1 MRKKWLLLFLLFPA
15 LVHAQ
20 YQIKIKA
27 TNTADSIA
35 YFRGTVFD
43 DKNYIPKDTI
53 KLYKGNY
60 TVNAKKPIIGGIY
73 FLYFPKS
80 KQKVFFS
87 LENLDSIKIEIR
99 GANYLDSIKFSNKAN
114 QQFVE
119 YQLLEKRLSNYDTM
133 YAAELTK
140 GKKFNLAQKAAF
152 FQPKTSQLI
161 SYRTSLLK
169 NLKQVNALFLHLN
182 TLNILDSSVPSRK
195 NYNGRN
201 ELIKRIDFKN
211 PKLLFTPNI
220 KNVLNEY
227 YSYYPLQAD
236 SLNKGVDTV
245 MNKVDGK
252 SNMSMYIT
260 DYFIKLL
267 HNREIVNN
275 TEAYTY
281 YLEKYI
287 LNQKYKISDIKQ
299 LDQLKTELANLKSLQ
314 LQDTCVNMI
323 LKDTAGQ
330 VQNLQEFASQ
340 NKFTLIIFYDPT
352 CEHCKVE
359 LPKMDSTINLLENT
373 YNIKVGRYAV
383 CNEPSLPASIWKD
396 FIVKY
401 NLNKN
406 YINVNLGNNMDLRKS
421 YDAFTNPIFYLVN
434 NKGILL
440 GKKLSPQ
447 TVRNLILANYL
458 K

>member
-60 TVNAKKPIIGGIY
+60 TVAAKKPIIGGIY

-80 KQKVFFS
+80 KQKVFFA

-99 GANYLDSIKFSNKAN
+99 GTNYLDSTKFSNKAN
-114 QQFVE
+114 QQFIE
-119 YQLLEKRLSNYDTM
+119 YQLLENKLSNYDTM
-133 YAAELTK
+133 YAAELAK

-161 SYRTSLLK
+161 SYRTTLLK

-195 NYNGRN
+195 NYIGRN

-236 SLNKGVDTV
+236 SLNKGLDTV

-252 SNMSMYIT
+252 SNMSIYIT

-340 NKFTLIIFYDPT
+340 NKFTLIVFYDPT

>member
-60 TVNAKKPIIGGIY
+60 TVAAKKPIIGGIY

-80 KQKVFFS
+80 KQKVFFA

-99 GANYLDSIKFSNKAN
+99 GTNYLDSTKFSNKAN
-114 QQFVE
+114 QQFIE
-119 YQLLEKRLSNYDTM
+119 YQLLEKKLSNYDTM
-133 YAAELTK
+133 YAAELAK

-161 SYRTSLLK
+161 SYRTTLLK
-169 NLKQVNALFLHLN
+169 NLKQVDALFLHLN

-252 SNMSMYIT
+252 SNISMYIT

-383 CNEPSLPASIWKD
+383 CNEPSLPVSIWKD

-401 NLNKN
+401 NLSKN

>member
-60 TVNAKKPIIGGIY
+60 TVAAKKPIIGGIY

-87 LENLDSIKIEIR
+87 LENLDSIKVEIR
-99 GANYLDSIKFSNKAN
+99 GANYLDSIKFSNKVN

-119 YQLLEKRLSNYDTM
+119 YQLLEKKLSNYDTN
-133 YAAELTK
+133 YAAELAK

-152 FQPKTSQLI
+152 FQPKTSQLV
-161 SYRTSLLK
+161 SYRTTLLK
-169 NLKQVNALFLHLN
+169 NLKQVNALFVHLN

-195 NYNGRN
+195 NYIGRN

-236 SLNKGVDTV
+236 SLNKGLDTV

-383 CNEPSLPASIWKD
+383 CNEPSLPVSIWKD

-401 NLNKN
+401 NLSKN

>member
-60 TVNAKKPIIGGIY
+60 TVAAKKPIIGGIY

-80 KQKVFFS
+80 KQKVFFA
-87 LENLDSIKIEIR
+87 LENMDSIKIEIR
-99 GANYLDSIKFSNKAN
+99 GANYLDSIKFSNKVN

-161 SYRTSLLK
+161 SYRTTLLK
-169 NLKQVNALFLHLN
+169 NLKQVDALFLHLN

-236 SLNKGVDTV
+236 SLNKGLDTV

-383 CNEPSLPASIWKD
+383 CNEPSLPVSIWKD

-401 NLNKN
+401 NLSKN

>member
-1 MRKKWLLLFLLFPA
+1 MRKQWLLLFLLCPVFA
-15 LVHAQ
+15 NAQ

-27 TNTADSIA
+27 VNTIDSIA
-35 YFRGTVFD
+35 FFRGALFD

-60 TVNAKKPIIGGIY
+60 TVTAKKPIIGGIY
-73 FLYFPKS
+73 FFYFPKS
-80 KQKVFFS
+80 KQKVYFA
-87 LENLDSIKIEIR
+87 LENLDSIKVELR
-99 GANYLDSIKFSNKAN
+99 GADYIDSIKFSNKPN
-114 QQFVE
+114 QQFTE
-119 YQLLEKRLSNYDTM
+119 YQKLEKKLTNYDSM
-133 YAAELTK
+133 FAADLAK

-152 FQPKTSQLI
+152 FQPKTSQL
-161 SYRTSLLK
+161 SNSRTTVLSSLK
-169 NLKQVNALFLHLN
+169 PNTALYLHMN

-195 NYNGRN
+195 NYIGRN
-201 ELIKRIDFKN
+201 EFIKRFDFKN

-236 SLNKGVDTV
+236 SLNKGLDTV

-330 VQNLQEFASQ
+330 MQNLQEFASQ
-340 NKFTLIIFYDPT
+340 NKFTLIVFYDPT

-383 CNEPSLPASIWKD
+383 CNEPNLPASVWKD

-401 NLNKN
+401 NLSKN

>member
-60 TVNAKKPIIGGIY
+60 TVAAKKPIIGGIY

-80 KQKVFFS
+80 KQKVFFV

-99 GANYLDSIKFSNKAN
+99 GTNYLDSTKFSNKAN
-114 QQFVE
+114 QQFIE
-119 YQLLEKRLSNYDTM
+119 YQLLENKLSNYDTM
-133 YAAELTK
+133 YAAELAK

-161 SYRTSLLK
+161 SYRTTLLK
-169 NLKQVNALFLHLN
+169 NLNQVNALFVHLN

-195 NYNGRN
+195 NYIGRN

-236 SLNKGVDTV
+236 SLNKGLDTV

-406 YINVNLGNNMDLRKS
+406 YINVNLANNMDLRKS

>member
-60 TVNAKKPIIGGIY
+60 TVAAKKPIIGGIY

-80 KQKVFFS
+80 KQKVFFV

-99 GANYLDSIKFSNKAN
+99 GTNYLDSTKFSNKAN
-114 QQFVE
+114 QQFIE
-119 YQLLEKRLSNYDTM
+119 YQLLENKLSNYDTM
-133 YAAELTK
+133 YAAELAK

-161 SYRTSLLK
+161 SYRTTLLK
-169 NLKQVNALFLHLN
+169 NIKQVNALFLHLN
-182 TLNILDSSVPSRK
+182 TLNILDSSLPSRK

-236 SLNKGVDTV
+236 SLNKGLDTV

-299 LDQLKTELANLKSLQ
+299 LGQLKSELANLKSLQ

-330 VQNLQEFASQ
+330 LQNLQEFASQ

-383 CNEPSLPASIWKD
+383 CNEPNLPVSVWKD
-396 FIVKY
+396 FIIKY
-401 NLNKN
+401 NLSKN

>member
-60 TVNAKKPIIGGIY
+60 TVAAKKPIIGGIY

-80 KQKVFFS
+80 KQKVFFA

-99 GANYLDSIKFSNKAN
+99 GTNYLDSTKFSNKAN
-114 QQFVE
+114 QQFIE
-119 YQLLEKRLSNYDTM
+119 YQLLENKLSNYDTM
-133 YAAELTK
+133 YAAELAK

-161 SYRTSLLK
+161 SYRTTLLK

-236 SLNKGVDTV
+236 SLNKGLDTV

-299 LDQLKTELANLKSLQ
+299 LGQLKSELANLKSLQ

-330 VQNLQEFASQ
+330 LQNLQEFASQ

-383 CNEPSLPASIWKD
+383 CNEPNLPVSVWKD
-396 FIVKY
+396 FIIKY
-401 NLNKN
+401 NLSKN

>member
-60 TVNAKKPIIGGIY
+60 TVAAKKPIIGGIY

-87 LENLDSIKIEIR
+87 LENLDSIKVEIR
-99 GANYLDSIKFSNKAN
+99 GANYLDSIKFSNKVN

-119 YQLLEKRLSNYDTM
+119 YQLLEKKLSNYDTN
-133 YAAELTK
+133 YAAELAK

-152 FQPKTSQLI
+152 FQPKTSQLV
-161 SYRTSLLK
+161 SYRTTLLK
-169 NLKQVNALFLHLN
+169 NLKQVNALFVHIN

-195 NYNGRN
+195 NYIGRN

-236 SLNKGVDTV
+236 SLNKGLDTV

>member
-60 TVNAKKPIIGGIY
+60 TVAAKKPIIGGIY

-80 KQKVFFS
+80 KQKVFFA
-87 LENLDSIKIEIR
+87 LENLDSIKVEIR
-99 GANYLDSIKFSNKAN
+99 GANYLDSIKFSNKVN

-119 YQLLEKRLSNYDTM
+119 YQLLEKKLSNYDTN
-133 YAAELTK
+133 YAAELAK

-152 FQPKTSQLI
+152 FQPKTSQLV
-161 SYRTSLLK
+161 SYRTTLLK
-169 NLKQVNALFLHLN
+169 NLKQVNALFVHLN

-195 NYNGRN
+195 NYIGRN

-236 SLNKGVDTV
+236 SLNKGLDTV

-406 YINVNLGNNMDLRKS
+406 YINVNLANNMDLRKS

>member
-1 MRKKWLLLFLLFPA
+1 MCKKWLLLFLLFPV

-27 TNTADSIA
+27 VNTIDSIA
-35 YFRGTVFD
+35 FFRGTVFD

-60 TVNAKKPIIGGIY
+60 TVAAKKPIIGGIY

-87 LENLDSIKIEIR
+87 IENKDSIKIEIR
-99 GANYLDSIKFSNKAN
+99 GLNYLDSIKFSNKAN
-114 QQFVE
+114 QQFIE
-119 YQLLEKRLSNYDTM
+119 YQLLEKKLSNYDSM
-133 YAAELTK
+133 YAAELAK

-161 SYRTSLLK
+161 SYRTTLLK
-169 NLKQVNALFLHLN
+169 NLKQVDALFLHLN

-201 ELIKRIDFKN
+201 ELIKRINFKN

-236 SLNKGVDTV
+236 SLNKGLDTV

-252 SNMSMYIT
+252 SNISMYIT

-340 NKFTLIIFYDPT
+340 YKFTLIIFYDPT

-434 NKGILL
+434 NKGILF

-447 TVRNLILANYL
+447 TVRNLILSNYL

>member
-60 TVNAKKPIIGGIY
+60 TVAAKKPIIGGIY

-87 LENLDSIKIEIR
+87 IENKDSIKIEIR
-99 GANYLDSIKFSNKAN
+99 GLNYLDSIKFSNKAN
-114 QQFVE
+114 QQFIE
-119 YQLLEKRLSNYDTM
+119 YQLLEKKLSNYDSM
-133 YAAELTK
+133 YAAELAK

-161 SYRTSLLK
+161 SYRTTLLK
-169 NLKQVNALFLHLN
+169 NLKQVDALFLHLN

-201 ELIKRIDFKN
+201 ELIKRINFKN

-236 SLNKGVDTV
+236 SLNKGLDTV

-252 SNMSMYIT
+252 SNISMYIT

-383 CNEPSLPASIWKD
+383 CNEPNLPVSIWKD
-396 FIVKY
+396 FIINY
-401 NLNKN
+401 NLSKN

>member
-60 TVNAKKPIIGGIY
+60 TVAAKKPIIGGIY

-80 KQKVFFS
+80 KQKVFFA

-99 GANYLDSIKFSNKAN
+99 GTNYLDSTKFSNKAN
-114 QQFVE
+114 QQFIE
-119 YQLLEKRLSNYDTM
+119 YQLLENKLSNYDTM
-133 YAAELTK
+133 YAAELAK

-161 SYRTSLLK
+161 SYRTTLLK

-236 SLNKGVDTV
+236 SLNKGLDTV

-299 LDQLKTELANLKSLQ
+299 LGQLKSELANQCLSPWS
-314 LQDTCVNMI
+314 
-323 LKDTAGQ
+323 
-330 VQNLQEFASQ
+330 FASCC
-340 NKFTLIIFYDPT
+340 LALHSP
-352 CEHCKVE
+352 
-359 LPKMDSTINLLENT
+359 
-373 YNIKVGRYAV
+373 
-383 CNEPSLPASIWKD
+383 
-396 FIVKY
+396 
-401 NLNKN
+401 
-406 YINVNLGNNMDLRKS
+406 DL
-421 YDAFTNPIFYLVN
+421 
-434 NKGILL
+434 
-440 GKKLSPQ
+440 
-447 TVRNLILANYL
+447 
-458 K
+458 

>member
-27 TNTADSIA
+27 INTVDSIA

-60 TVNAKKPIIGGIY
+60 TVAAKKPIIGGIY

-80 KQKVFFS
+80 KQKVFFA

-252 SNMSMYIT
+252 SNISMYIT

-287 LNQKYKISDIKQ
+287 LTEKYKLSDIKQ

-330 VQNLQEFASQ
+330 VQKLQEFASQ
-340 NKFTLIIFYDPT
+340 NKFTLIVFYDPT

-383 CNEPSLPASIWKD
+383 CNEPNLPANIWKD
-396 FIVKY
+396 FIINY
-401 NLNKN
+401 NLSKN

>member
-60 TVNAKKPIIGGIY
+60 TVAAKKPIIGGIY

-87 LENLDSIKIEIR
+87 LENLDSIKVEIR
-99 GANYLDSIKFSNKAN
+99 GANYLDSIKFSNKVN

-119 YQLLEKRLSNYDTM
+119 YQLLEKKLSNYDTN
-133 YAAELTK
+133 YAAELAK

-152 FQPKTSQLI
+152 FQPKTSQLV
-161 SYRTSLLK
+161 SYRTTLLK
-169 NLKQVNALFLHLN
+169 NLKQVNALFVHLN

-195 NYNGRN
+195 NYIGRN

-236 SLNKGVDTV
+236 SLNKGLDTV

-330 VQNLQEFASQ
+330 VQNLLEFASQ

>member
-60 TVNAKKPIIGGIY
+60 TVAAKKPIIGGIY

-80 KQKVFFS
+80 KQKVFFV

-99 GANYLDSIKFSNKAN
+99 GTNYLDSTKFSNKAN
-114 QQFVE
+114 QQFIE
-119 YQLLEKRLSNYDTM
+119 YQLLEKKLSDYDTM
-133 YAAELTK
+133 YAAELAK

-161 SYRTSLLK
+161 SYRTTLLK
-169 NLKQVNALFLHLN
+169 NIKQVNALFLHLN
-182 TLNILDSSVPSRK
+182 TLNILDSSLPSRK

-236 SLNKGVDTV
+236 SLYKGVDTV
-245 MNKVDGK
+245 MIKVDGK
-252 SNMSMYIT
+252 SNISMYIT

-299 LDQLKTELANLKSLQ
+299 LGQLKSELANLKSLQ

-330 VQNLQEFASQ
+330 LQNLQEFASQ

-383 CNEPSLPASIWKD
+383 CNEPNLPESVWKD
-396 FIVKY
+396 FIIKY
-401 NLNKN
+401 NLSKN

>member
-60 TVNAKKPIIGGIY
+60 TVAAKKPIIGGIY

-80 KQKVFFS
+80 KQKVFFA
-87 LENLDSIKIEIR
+87 LENMDSIKVEIR
-99 GANYLDSIKFSNKAN
+99 GANYLDSIKFSNKVN

-119 YQLLEKRLSNYDTM
+119 YQLLEKKLSNYDTN
-133 YAAELTK
+133 YAAELAK

-152 FQPKTSQLI
+152 FQPKTSQLV
-161 SYRTSLLK
+161 SYRTTLLK
-169 NLKQVNALFLHLN
+169 NLKQVNALFVHLN

-195 NYNGRN
+195 NYIGRN

-236 SLNKGVDTV
+236 SLNKGLDTV

-373 YNIKVGRYAV
+373 YNINVGRYAV

-406 YINVNLGNNMDLRKS
+406 YINVNLANNMDLRKS

>member
-60 TVNAKKPIIGGIY
+60 TVAAKKPIIGGIY

-87 LENLDSIKIEIR
+87 LENLDSIKVEIR
-99 GANYLDSIKFSNKAN
+99 GANYLDSIKFSNKVN

-119 YQLLEKRLSNYDTM
+119 YQLLEKKLSNYDTN
-133 YAAELTK
+133 YAAELAK

-152 FQPKTSQLI
+152 FQPKTSQLV
-161 SYRTSLLK
+161 SYRTTLLK
-169 NLKQVNALFLHLN
+169 NLKQVNALFVHLN

-195 NYNGRN
+195 NYIGRN

-236 SLNKGVDTV
+236 SLNKGLDTV

-299 LDQLKTELANLKSLQ
+299 LGQLKSELANLKSLQ

>member
-1 MRKKWLLLFLLFPA
+1 MRKKWLLLFLLLPA

-60 TVNAKKPIIGGIY
+60 TVAAKKPIIGGIY

-80 KQKVFFS
+80 KQKVFFV

-99 GANYLDSIKFSNKAN
+99 GTNYLDSTKFSNKAN
-114 QQFVE
+114 QQFIE
-119 YQLLEKRLSNYDTM
+119 YQLLENKLSNYDIM
-133 YAAELTK
+133 YAAELAK

-161 SYRTSLLK
+161 SYRTTLLK
-169 NLKQVNALFLHLN
+169 NLKQVDALFLHLN

-201 ELIKRIDFKN
+201 ELIKRINFKN

-236 SLNKGVDTV
+236 SLNKGLDTV

-252 SNMSMYIT
+252 SNISMYIT

-340 NKFTLIIFYDPT
+340 YKFTLIIFYDPT

-447 TVRNLILANYL
+447 TVRNLILSNYL

>member
-60 TVNAKKPIIGGIY
+60 TVAAKKPIIGGIY

-80 KQKVFFS
+80 KQKVFFV

-99 GANYLDSIKFSNKAN
+99 GTNYLDSTKFSNKAN
-114 QQFVE
+114 QQFIE
-119 YQLLEKRLSNYDTM
+119 YQLLEKKLSNYDTM
-133 YAAELTK
+133 YAAELAK

-161 SYRTSLLK
+161 SYRTTLLK

-195 NYNGRN
+195 NYIGRN

-236 SLNKGVDTV
+236 SLNKGLDTV

-275 TEAYTY
+275 TEAYAY

-299 LDQLKTELANLKSLQ
+299 LGQLKSELANLKSLQ

-383 CNEPSLPASIWKD
+383 CNEPNLPVSIWKD

-401 NLNKN
+401 NLSKN

>member
-1 MRKKWLLLFLLFPA
+1 MCKKWLLLFLLFPA

-60 TVNAKKPIIGGIY
+60 TVAAKKPIIGGIY

-87 LENLDSIKIEIR
+87 LENLDSIKVEIR
-99 GANYLDSIKFSNKAN
+99 GANYLDSIKFSNKVN

-119 YQLLEKRLSNYDTM
+119 YQLLEKKLSNYDTN
-133 YAAELTK
+133 YAAELAK

-152 FQPKTSQLI
+152 FQPKTSQLV
-161 SYRTSLLK
+161 SYRTTLLK
-169 NLKQVNALFLHLN
+169 NLKQVNALFVHLN

-195 NYNGRN
+195 NYIGRN

-236 SLNKGVDTV
+236 SLNKGLDTV

-447 TVRNLILANYL
+447 TVRTLILANYL

>member
-60 TVNAKKPIIGGIY
+60 TVAAKKPIIGGIY

-87 LENLDSIKIEIR
+87 LENLDSIKVEIR
-99 GANYLDSIKFSNKAN
+99 GANYLDSIKFSNKVN

-119 YQLLEKRLSNYDTM
+119 YQLLEKKLSNYDTN
-133 YAAELTK
+133 YAAELAK

-152 FQPKTSQLI
+152 FQPKTSQLV
-161 SYRTSLLK
+161 SYRTTLLK
-169 NLKQVNALFLHLN
+169 NLKQVNALFVHLN

-195 NYNGRN
+195 NYIGRN

-236 SLNKGVDTV
+236 SLNKGLDTV

-287 LNQKYKISDIKQ
+287 LNQKYKISEIKQ
-299 LDQLKTELANLKSLQ
+299 LGQLKSELANLKSLQ

>member
-27 TNTADSIA
+27 INTVDSIA

-60 TVNAKKPIIGGIY
+60 TVAAKKPIIGGIY

-80 KQKVFFS
+80 KQKVFFA
-87 LENLDSIKIEIR
+87 LENMDSIKIEIR

-252 SNMSMYIT
+252 SNISMYIT

-287 LNQKYKISDIKQ
+287 LTEKYKLSDIKQ

-330 VQNLQEFASQ
+330 VQKLQEFASQ
-340 NKFTLIIFYDPT
+340 NKFTLIVFYDPT

-383 CNEPSLPASIWKD
+383 CNEPNLPANIWKD
-396 FIVKY
+396 FIINY
-401 NLNKN
+401 NLSKN

>member
-60 TVNAKKPIIGGIY
+60 TVAAKKPIIGGIY

-80 KQKVFFS
+80 KQKVFFA
-87 LENLDSIKIEIR
+87 LENMDSIKIEIR
-99 GANYLDSIKFSNKAN
+99 GTNYLDSTKFSNKAN
-114 QQFVE
+114 QQFIE
-119 YQLLEKRLSNYDTM
+119 YQLLEKKLSNYDTM
-133 YAAELTK
+133 YAAELAK

-161 SYRTSLLK
+161 SYRTTLLK
-169 NLKQVNALFLHLN
+169 NLRQVNALFLHLN

-195 NYNGRN
+195 NYIGRN

-220 KNVLNEY
+220 KNILNEY

-252 SNMSMYIT
+252 SNMSMYIA

-275 TEAYTY
+275 TEAYAY

-287 LNQKYKISDIKQ
+287 LNQKFKISDIKQ
-299 LDQLKTELANLKSLQ
+299 LGQLKSELANLKSLQ

-330 VQNLQEFASQ
+330 VQNLQAFASQ

-383 CNEPSLPASIWKD
+383 CNEPNLPVSVWKD
-396 FIVKY
+396 FIIKY
-401 NLNKN
+401 NLSKN

>member
-60 TVNAKKPIIGGIY
+60 TVAAKKPIIGGIY

-87 LENLDSIKIEIR
+87 LENLDSIKVEIR
-99 GANYLDSIKFSNKAN
+99 GANYLDSIKFSNKVN

-119 YQLLEKRLSNYDTM
+119 YQLLEKKLSNYDTN
-133 YAAELTK
+133 YAAELAK

-152 FQPKTSQLI
+152 FQPKTSQLV
-161 SYRTSLLK
+161 SYRTTLLK
-169 NLKQVNALFLHLN
+169 NLKQVNALFVHLN

-195 NYNGRN
+195 NYIGRN

-236 SLNKGVDTV
+236 SLNKGLDTV

-323 LKDTAGQ
+323 LKDTTGQ

-406 YINVNLGNNMDLRKS
+406 YINVNLANNMDLRKS

>member
-1 MRKKWLLLFLLFPA
+1 MRKEWLLIFLLFPA

-60 TVNAKKPIIGGIY
+60 TVAAKKPIIGGIY
-73 FLYFPKS
+73 FFYFPKS
-80 KQKVFFS
+80 KQKIYLA
-87 LENLDSIKIEIR
+87 LENLDSIKVELR
-99 GANYLDSIKFSNKAN
+99 GADYIDSIKFSNKAN
-114 QQFVE
+114 QQFIE
-119 YQLLEKRLSNYDTM
+119 YQLLEKKLSNYDTM
-133 YAAELTK
+133 YSAELAK

-161 SYRTSLLK
+161 SYRTTLLK

-236 SLNKGVDTV
+236 SLNNGLDTV

-275 TEAYTY
+275 TEAYAY

-299 LDQLKTELANLKSLQ
+299 LGQLKSELANLKSLQ

-383 CNEPSLPASIWKD
+383 CNEPNLPLSIWKD

>member
-60 TVNAKKPIIGGIY
+60 TVAAKKPIIGGIY

-80 KQKVFFS
+80 KQKVFFV

-99 GANYLDSIKFSNKAN
+99 GTNYLDSTKFSNKAN
-114 QQFVE
+114 QQFIE
-119 YQLLEKRLSNYDTM
+119 YQLLENKLSNYDTM
-133 YAAELTK
+133 YAAELAK

-161 SYRTSLLK
+161 SYRTTLLK

-195 NYNGRN
+195 NYIGRN

-236 SLNKGVDTV
+236 SLNKGLDTV

-299 LDQLKTELANLKSLQ
+299 LGQLKSELANLKSLQ

-330 VQNLQEFASQ
+330 LQNLQEFASQ

-383 CNEPSLPASIWKD
+383 CNEPNLPVSIWKD

-401 NLNKN
+401 NLSKN

>member
-60 TVNAKKPIIGGIY
+60 TVAAKKPIIGGIY

-80 KQKVFFS
+80 KQKVFFV

-99 GANYLDSIKFSNKAN
+99 GTNYLDSTKFSNKAN
-114 QQFVE
+114 QQFIE
-119 YQLLEKRLSNYDTM
+119 YQLLENKLSNYDTM
-133 YAAELTK
+133 YAAELAK

-161 SYRTSLLK
+161 SYRTTLLK

-195 NYNGRN
+195 NYIGRN

-236 SLNKGVDTV
+236 SLNKGLDTV

-299 LDQLKTELANLKSLQ
+299 LGQLKSELANLKSLQ

-330 VQNLQEFASQ
+330 LQNLQEFASQ

-383 CNEPSLPASIWKD
+383 CNEPNLPVSVWKD
-396 FIVKY
+396 FIIKY
-401 NLNKN
+401 NLSKN

>member
-60 TVNAKKPIIGGIY
+60 TVAAKKPIIGGIY

-80 KQKVFFS
+80 KQKVFFA
-87 LENLDSIKIEIR
+87 LENMDSIKIEIR
-99 GANYLDSIKFSNKAN
+99 GTNYLDSTKFSNKAN
-114 QQFVE
+114 QQFIE
-119 YQLLEKRLSNYDTM
+119 YQLLEKKLSNYDTM
-133 YAAELTK
+133 YAAELAK

-161 SYRTSLLK
+161 SYRTTLLK

-195 NYNGRN
+195 NYIGRN

-236 SLNKGVDTV
+236 SLNKGLDTV

-275 TEAYTY
+275 TEAYAY

-299 LDQLKTELANLKSLQ
+299 LGQLKSELANLKSLQ

-330 VQNLQEFASQ
+330 LQNLQEFASQ

-383 CNEPSLPASIWKD
+383 CNEPNLPVSVWKD
-396 FIVKY
+396 FIIKY
-401 NLNKN
+401 NLSKN

>member
-27 TNTADSIA
+27 INTVDSIA

-43 DKNYIPKDTI
+43 DKNFIPKDTI

-60 TVNAKKPIIGGIY
+60 TIAAKKPIIGGIY
-73 FLYFPKS
+73 FLYFPKF
-80 KQKVFFS
+80 KQKVYFA

-114 QQFVE
+114 QQFIE
-119 YQLLEKRLSNYDTM
+119 YQLLEKKLSNYDSM
-133 YAAELTK
+133 YAAELAK

-169 NLKQVNALFLHLN
+169 NLKQVNALFMHLN

-236 SLNKGVDTV
+236 SLNKGLDTV

-252 SNMSMYIT
+252 SNISMYIT

-281 YLEKYI
+281 FLENYI

-330 VQNLQEFASQ
+330 KQNLQEFASQ
-340 NKFTLIIFYDPT
+340 NKFTLIVFYDPT

-383 CNEPSLPASIWKD
+383 CNEPSLPVSIWKD
-396 FIVKY
+396 FIIKY

>member
-1 MRKKWLLLFLLFPA
+1 MRKKWLFLFLLFPA
-15 LVHAQ
+15 FANAQ
-20 YQIKIKA
+20 FQIKIKA
-27 TNTADSIA
+27 INAADSIA

-60 TVNAKKPIIGGIY
+60 TVTAKKPIIGGIY

-80 KQKVFFS
+80 KQKVFFA
-87 LENLDSIKIEIR
+87 LENLDSIKIEIL
-99 GANYLDSIKFSNKAN
+99 GTNYLDSTKFSNKAN
-114 QQFVE
+114 QQFIE
-119 YQLLEKRLSNYDTM
+119 YQILEKKLSNYDTM
-133 YAAELTK
+133 YAAALAK

-161 SYRTSLLK
+161 SYRTTLLK

-195 NYNGRN
+195 NYIGRN

-236 SLNKGVDTV
+236 SLNKGLDTV

-287 LNQKYKISDIKQ
+287 LNQKFKISDIKQ
-299 LDQLKTELANLKSLQ
+299 LDQLKIEFANLKSLQ

-330 VQNLQEFASQ
+330 MQNLQEFASQ
-340 NKFTLIIFYDPT
+340 NKFTLIVFYDPT

-401 NLNKN
+401 NLSKN

>member
-60 TVNAKKPIIGGIY
+60 TVAAKKPIIGGIY

-80 KQKVFFS
+80 KQKVFFV

-99 GANYLDSIKFSNKAN
+99 GTNYLDSTKFSNKAN
-114 QQFVE
+114 QQFIE
-119 YQLLEKRLSNYDTM
+119 YQLLENKLSNYDTM
-133 YAAELTK
+133 YAAELAK

-161 SYRTSLLK
+161 SYRTTLLK

-195 NYNGRN
+195 NYIGRN
-201 ELIKRIDFKN
+201 EFIKRIDFKN

-236 SLNKGVDTV
+236 SLNKGLDTV

-299 LDQLKTELANLKSLQ
+299 LGQLKSELANLKSLQ

-330 VQNLQEFASQ
+330 LQNLQEFASQ

-383 CNEPSLPASIWKD
+383 CNEPNLPVSVWKD
-396 FIVKY
+396 FIIKY
-401 NLNKN
+401 NLSKN

>member
-1 MRKKWLLLFLLFPA
+1 MRKKWLLLFLLFSVFA
-15 LVHAQ
+15 NAQ

>member
-60 TVNAKKPIIGGIY
+60 TVAAKKPIIGGIY

-80 KQKVFFS
+80 KQKVFFA

-99 GANYLDSIKFSNKAN
+99 GTNYLDSTKFSNKAN
-114 QQFVE
+114 QQFIE
-119 YQLLEKRLSNYDTM
+119 YQLLENKLSNYDTM
-133 YAAELTK
+133 YAAELAK

-161 SYRTSLLK
+161 SYRTTLLK

-236 SLNKGVDTV
+236 SLNKGLDTV

-299 LDQLKTELANLKSLQ
+299 LGQLKSELANLKSLQ

-383 CNEPSLPASIWKD
+383 CNEPNLPVSIWKD

-401 NLNKN
+401 NLSKN

>member
-60 TVNAKKPIIGGIY
+60 TVAAKKPIIGGIY

-80 KQKVFFS
+80 KQKVFFA

-99 GANYLDSIKFSNKAN
+99 GTNYLDSTKFSNKAN
-114 QQFVE
+114 QQFIE
-119 YQLLEKRLSNYDTM
+119 YQLLEKKLSNYDTM
-133 YAAELTK
+133 YAAELAK

-161 SYRTSLLK
+161 SYRTTLLK

-195 NYNGRN
+195 NYIGRN

-236 SLNKGVDTV
+236 SLNKGLDTV

-299 LDQLKTELANLKSLQ
+299 LGQLKSELANLKSLQ

-330 VQNLQEFASQ
+330 LQNLQEFASQ

-383 CNEPSLPASIWKD
+383 CNEPNLPVSVWKD
-396 FIVKY
+396 FIIKY
-401 NLNKN
+401 NLSKN

>member
-60 TVNAKKPIIGGIY
+60 TVAAKKPIIGGIY

-80 KQKVFFS
+80 KQKVFFV

-99 GANYLDSIKFSNKAN
+99 GTNYLDSTKFSNKAN
-114 QQFVE
+114 QQFIE
-119 YQLLEKRLSNYDTM
+119 YQLLENKLSNYDTM
-133 YAAELTK
+133 YAAELAK

-161 SYRTSLLK
+161 SYRTTLLK

-195 NYNGRN
+195 NYIGRN

-236 SLNKGVDTV
+236 SLNKGLDTV

-340 NKFTLIIFYDPT
+340 NKFTLIVFYDPT

-383 CNEPSLPASIWKD
+383 CNEPNLPVSIWKD

-401 NLNKN
+401 NLSKN

>member
-60 TVNAKKPIIGGIY
+60 TVAAKKPIIGGIY

-80 KQKVFFS
+80 KQKVFFA

-99 GANYLDSIKFSNKAN
+99 GTNYLDSTKFSNKAN
-114 QQFVE
+114 QQFIE
-119 YQLLEKRLSNYDTM
+119 YQLLENKLSNYDTM
-133 YAAELTK
+133 YAAELAK

-161 SYRTSLLK
+161 SYRTTLLK

-195 NYNGRN
+195 NYIGRN

-236 SLNKGVDTV
+236 SLNKGLDTV

-275 TEAYTY
+275 TEAYAY

-299 LDQLKTELANLKSLQ
+299 LGQLKSELANLKSLQ

-383 CNEPSLPASIWKD
+383 CNEPNLPVSIWKD

-401 NLNKN
+401 NLSKN

>member
-1 MRKKWLLLFLLFPA
+1 MCKKWLLLFLLIPA

-20 YQIKIKA
+20 FQIKIKA

-60 TVNAKKPIIGGIY
+60 TVAAKKPIIGGIY

-87 LENLDSIKIEIR
+87 LENMDSIKIEIR
-99 GANYLDSIKFSNKAN
+99 GTNYLDSIKFSNKAN
-114 QQFVE
+114 QQFIE
-119 YQLLEKRLSNYDTM
+119 YQLLEKKLSNYDTM
-133 YAAELTK
+133 YAAELAK

-161 SYRTSLLK
+161 SYRIMLLK

-236 SLNKGVDTV
+236 SLNKGLDTV

-275 TEAYTY
+275 TEAYAY

-287 LNQKYKISDIKQ
+287 LNQKYKISNIKQ
-299 LDQLKTELANLKSLQ
+299 LGQLKSELANLKSLQ

-330 VQNLQEFASQ
+330 VQNLKEFASQ

-373 YNIKVGRYAV
+373 YNIKVGRFAV
-383 CNEPSLPASIWKD
+383 CNEPNLPANIWKD
-396 FIVKY
+396 FIVNY
-401 NLNKN
+401 NLSKN

-447 TVRNLILANYL
+447 TVRNLILSNYL